1 MEIVDEEV
9 INYEL
14 IEDLLTLLMLEP
26 ENNNTMLLAPCGN
39 EDDPWKAIQSWCFY
53 LGN

>member
-26 ENNNTMLLAPCGN
+26 ENNTYNAFGPV
-39 EDDPWKAIQSWCFY
+39 WQ
-53 LGN
+53 